1 MFIDYGDAVGALV
14 PAFGR
19 TAAEA
24 AVRTV
29 SFTSKGAQVLRSA
42 TGATGVVRV
51 TDGGGYAVD
60 ITVPDFWDFLPAERA
75 AAMRAACVRAETSLQ
90 LAG

>member
-29 SFTSKGAQVLRSA
+29 SFTSKGPQVLHALS
-42 TGATGVVRV
+42 GAVGRVSV
-51 TDGGGYAVD
+51 TDGGGYAVEVTD
-60 ITVPDFWDFLPAERA
+60 AAEPDFWDFLPAERA
-75 AAMRAACVRAETSLQ
+75 AAMRAACVRAETSL
-90 LAG
+90 